1 MKYVVYLL
9 VLIVI
14 IGGLSV
20 IFLTDQNFTLTGAAI
35 GLQTI
40 PNTPKDAELRSG
52 TNKKN
57 YGTSEE
63 IDIDKNDRN
72 SIFEFNLSSL
82 PANSTLS
89 SAAMRL
95 FITDATQDDKTAA
108 IDVYRLTRE
117 WAEGTGDGQ
126 KTNDGATWKYYN
138 NNDNWDNSGGDYDV
152 FIWATTGVTNESNW
166 YSWDI
171 THLVKSWYNGTY
183 TNYGLL
189 ILTESNNVGRKTF
202 ASSENTNAS
211 IRPQLV
217 LNYSTPPIISNV
229 NSTLVEHTTANII
242 WNTDDASNSTV
253 NYGLTTSLGTLTTNS
268 TSVTSH
274 NIGLANLQDNLTTY
288 YYQVMSCNSASLC
301 VESSVYS
308 FTTLQNI
315 TEPEPNIDI
324 TAPDVTI
331 TSPEN
336 ITFETPLININ
347 YIVSDDVQLD
357 SCWYALDNEENVTS
371 ESCSNWGNVTMSESQ
386 HELHIY
392 AADNSSNIGS
402 DSILFIIDLPEEQ
415 QEQSGGNPPQSIGS
429 SGGGGSSTS
438 EDGGLVAASQ
448 LEIQSEQ
455 TDFVEKVSNEPQPAQ
470 NLDFLTGGFT
480 VSNLSSPE
488 TIGISFALLLVSI
501 AALLSYI
508 HPEWLRCK

>member
-1 MKYVVYLL
+1 MKYIVYLL

-40 PNTPKDAELRSG
+40 PNTLKDAELRSG

-189 ILTESNNVGRKTF
+189 ILTES
-202 ASSENTNAS
+202 
-211 IRPQLV
+211 
-217 LNYSTPPIISNV
+217 

-429 SGGGGSSTS
+429 SGGGGSRTS

-470 NLDFLTGGFT
+470 NLDFLTGRFA

-508 HPEWLRCK
+508 HHEWLRCK